1 MSEKSMVISMER
13 KSMDH
18 NLMDR
23 ISMDQLPYGLRCEL
37 LDAYG
42 QLIAEKMDQGYKGYL
57 LTFMSNHIPGNQQTV
72 TRIMTRDVQC
82 FYENLITRV
91 VRKSRT
97 ARDHKLPIFIASRDR
112 PVRKWTKQSL
122 EDVTINNGLH
132 FHGALL
138 IPARARK
145 DWYRKLDPEKIKA
158 HSHIR
163 NIHREPISS
172 RPRYTAGYALKR
184 LKYDADAHDNILIL
198 PVSRSEL
205 PPKQPREPKAPR
217 ERMHW

>member
-1 MSEKSMVISMER
+1 MGR
-13 KSMDH
+13 RSMDH

-23 ISMDQLPYGLRCEL
+23 ISTDQIPYRLRCEL

-57 LTFMSNHIPGNQQTV
+57 VTFMFRHIPGNQQTV
-72 TRIMTRDVQC
+72 TRIMKRDIQY

-97 ARDHKLPIFIASRDR
+97 SPDHKLPILIALRDR
-112 PVRKWTKQSL
+112 PVRKWTKQDL
-122 EDVTINNGLH
+122 KDVIINNGLH

-145 DWYRKLDPEKIKA
+145 DWYRKLDLEKIKA
-158 HSHIR
+158 HSCIR

-172 RPRYTAGYALKR
+172 RPRYTAGYALKH
-184 LKYDADAHDNILIL
+184 LKYDADAPDDIVVL
-198 PVSRSEL
+198 PVSKSEL

>member
-1 MSEKSMVISMER
+1 
-13 KSMDH
+13 MDH
-18 NLMDR
+18 NPMER
-23 ISMDQLPYGLRCEL
+23 ISTDQLPYGLRCEL

-42 QLIAEKMDQGYKGYL
+42 HWIAEKMEQGYKGYL
-57 LTFMSNHIPGNQQTV
+57 LTFMFNQIPGTQQTV
-72 TRIMTRDVQC
+72 TRIMKRDIQY
-82 FYENLITRV
+82 FYENLVTRV

-97 ARDHKLPIFIASRDR
+97 APDHKLPILIALKDR

-132 FHGALL
+132 AHGALL
-138 IPARARK
+138 IPACARK
-145 DWYRKLDPEKIKA
+145 GWYRKLDLEKIKS

-163 NIHREPISS
+163 NIDRERISS
-172 RPRYTAGYALKR
+172 RPSYTGGYALKH
-184 LKYDADAHDNILIL
+184 LKNDALAHDDILVL

-205 PPKQPREPKAPR
+205 PPKQPRESKPPR